1 MAKPKEPK
9 VDSELHVFMP
19 EVSEKEY
26 EELRKSIIAE
36 GIREPLIVWEE
47 KGILVDG
54 HRRFAIAKELSLT
67 YKIRVIS
74 FKNKNEVK
82 AWMSLNQLGRRNLNP
97 TQIRYF
103 RGKEYLETVKAK
115 GDIEEGQPPVNV
127 AATLADKHNVS
138 ERTIHND
145 AKFAEQVDASP
156 NKPEILAGKIT
167 SRIYCDRCK
176 RTTPVKGCERCAE
189 LAKEQGRKPK
199 KTTKKQSGQP
209 RFQWETFNLHFG
221 KVVRSLDEIV
231 GQYPEEKNS
240 LDHVAASD
248 LIERFAQVMIG
259 WKKKILKEND
269 SGQKDA

>member
-9 VDSELHVFMP
+9 IDPELHVFMP

-26 EELRKSIIAE
+26 EELRKSIVAE
-36 GIREPLIVWEE
+36 GIRDPLIVWEE

-54 HRRFAIAKELSLT
+54 HRRFEIAKELSLT
-67 YKIRVIS
+67 YKIQVIS

-82 AWMSLNQLGRRNLNP
+82 AWMALNQLGRRNLNP
-97 TQIRYF
+97 DQIRFF

-115 GDIEEGQPPVNV
+115 TEEGVTTGNV
-127 AATLADKHNVS
+127 AASLAEKHGVS
-138 ERTIHND
+138 KRTIHND

-199 KTTKKQSGQP
+199 KTAKKQSGQP

-231 GQYPEEKNS
+231 GQYPEEKDS
-240 LDHVAASD
+240 LDHKTASD

-259 WKKKILKEND
+259 WKKKILKENS
-269 SGQKDA
+269 SGEKQNP